1 MSRRRRAVL
10 FTALSAAA
18 AASGLT
24 VWDLLQTKHSV
35 LRNYPLVGHLRY
47 LFETI
52 RPEIQQYFIESD
64 WDGRPFDRDTRTII
78 YARAKGDTDEQAYGT
93 ELDVEATGAEYL
105 VHSMHPY
112 PTPDI
117 APRTRVG
124 GPDCSQPYDMSLMN
138 VSGMSFG
145 ALSHNA
151 LRALNKGAAMGGF
164 AHDTGEGG
172 LSAYHQ
178 EHGGDLVWEIGT
190 GYFGARTPDG
200 DFDRDIFRDTARL
213 AQVKTISLKLSQGA
227 KPGTGGVLPG
237 ANVTEEIARARG
249 VTPGRNRGL
258 AIGPQCFFYPAGND

>member
-145 ALSHNA
+145 TLSHNA
-151 LRALNKGAAMGGF
+151 IRALNKGAAMGGF
-164 AHDTGEGG
+164 AHDTGEVGSPHTTRNTAG
-172 LSAYHQ
+172 SSSGKSGPDIL
-178 EHGGDLVWEIGT
+178 GP
-190 GYFGARTPDG
+190 ARPMG
-200 DFDRDIFRDTARL
+200 
-213 AQVKTISLKLSQGA
+213 IS
-227 KPGTGGVLPG
+227 T
-237 ANVTEEIARARG
+237 VTFF
-249 VTPGRNRGL
+249 VTPPGWHRSKL
-258 AIGPQCFFYPAGND
+258 FL

>member
-1 MSRRRRAVL
+1 M
-10 FTALSAAA
+10 
-18 AASGLT
+18 
-24 VWDLLQTKHSV
+24 
-35 LRNYPLVGHLRY
+35 LRSYPLVGHLRY

-52 RPEIQQYFIESD
+52 RPEIQQYFIDSD
-64 WDGRPFDRDTRTII
+64 WDGRPFDGDTRTII

-93 ELDVEATGAEYL
+93 ELNVEATGAEYL
-105 VHSMHPY
+105 VYSMHPY

-151 LRALNKGAAMGGF
+151 IRALNKGAAMGGF

-190 GYFGARTPDG
+190 GYFRHARPMG
-200 DFDRDIFRDTARL
+200 
-213 AQVKTISLKLSQGA
+213 IS
-227 KPGTGGVLPG
+227 T
-237 ANVTEEIARARG
+237 VTFF
-249 VTPGRNRGL
+249 VTPPGWHRSKL
-258 AIGPQCFFYPAGND
+258 FL